1 MQGIVSFFDYVLGLG
16 PTVIIPIAI
25 FIIALIFGVK
35 PAKAFK
41 SAITIGIG
49 FVGVNLVVGLLS
61 DELGVAAQA
70 MVERFGFNLTVI
82 DIGWPAAASAA
93 FASPVA
99 PIMIIALL
107 LVNIGML
114 MMKWTNVLNIDIW
127 NFHHFIA
134 AAALSY
140 LATGNLWISVFTG
153 LLMEVFVLKFADK
166 TAPMIQEFYGL
177 EGVALTTGSSVAYGI
192 IGMPIAWLISKIPGI
207 KDLDVSPES
216 IQEKFGVFGEPM
228 IMGLVIGFIMGLL
241 AGYDIGQAFRLGVSL
256 GAVLYIMPRMVKIL
270 MEGLIPISEAAQ
282 TFAQKHW
289 GDREIYIGL
298 DAALSIGHPAN
309 ISAGLLLVPITLFL
323 AVILPGNR
331 VLPFGDLATIP
342 FYVAFITP
350 SRKGNILHTVLAGTV
365 MMAIG
370 LYIATNFAPLHTELV
385 AGLDSVSGLAGSEFS
400 SFDTGGNILKWLA
413 TRLAEL
419 INGLF

>member
-1 MQGIVSFFDYVLGLG
+1 MQTVVNIFDYILGLG

-25 FIIALIFGVK
+25 FIIGMIFGVK

-99 PIMIIALL
+99 PIMIVALL

-114 MMKWTNVLNIDIW
+114 VMNWTNILNIDIW

-134 AAALSY
+134 AAALAYIS
-140 LATGNLWISVFTG
+140 TGNLWISVFVG
-153 LLMEVFVLKFADK
+153 LVMEVVVLKFADK

-177 EGVALTTGSSVAYGI
+177 DGVALTTGSSVAYGM
-192 IGMPIAWLISKIPGI
+192 IGMPIAWVISKIPGLKNI
-207 KDLDVSPES
+207 DVSPES

-228 IMGLVIGFIMGLL
+228 IMGLVIGFILGLL
-241 AGYDIGQAFRLGVSL
+241 AGYDIGQAFRLGISL

-282 TFAQKHW
+282 EFAQKRW
-289 GDREIYIGL
+289 GDREIFIGL
-298 DAALSIGHPAN
+298 DAALAIGHPAN

-323 AVILPGNR
+323 AVILPGNK

-365 MMAIG
+365 MIAIG

-413 TRLAEL
+413 VKLAEL
-419 INGLF
+419 INGFF

>member
-1 MQGIVSFFDYVLGLG
+1 MQTVVNIFDYILGLG

-25 FIIALIFGVK
+25 FIIGMIFGVK

-99 PIMIIALL
+99 PIMIVALL

-114 MMKWTNVLNIDIW
+114 VMNWTNILNIDIW

-134 AAALSY
+134 AAALAYIS
-140 LATGNLWISVFTG
+140 TGNLWISVFVG
-153 LLMEVFVLKFADK
+153 LVMEVVVLKFADK

-177 EGVALTTGSSVAYGI
+177 DGVALTTGSSVAYGM
-192 IGMPIAWLISKIPGI
+192 IGMPIAWVISKIPGLKNI
-207 KDLDVSPES
+207 DVSPES

-228 IMGLVIGFIMGLL
+228 IMGLVIGFILGLL

-282 TFAQKHW
+282 EFAQKRW
-289 GDREIYIGL
+289 GDREIFIGL
-298 DAALSIGHPAN
+298 DAALAIGHPSN

-323 AVILPGNR
+323 AVILPGNK

-365 MMAIG
+365 MIAIG

-400 SFDTGGNILKWLA
+400 SLDTGGNILKWLA
-413 TRLAEL
+413 VKLAEL
-419 INGLF
+419 INGFF

>member
-1 MQGIVSFFDYVLGLG
+1 MQTVVNIFDYILGLG

-25 FIIALIFGVK
+25 FIIGMIFGVK

-49 FVGVNLVVGLLS
+49 FVGVNLIVGLLA

-99 PIMIIALL
+99 PIMIVALL

-114 MMKWTNVLNIDIW
+114 VMNWTNILNIDIW

-134 AAALSY
+134 AAALAYIS
-140 LATGNLWISVFTG
+140 TGNLWISVFVG
-153 LLMEVFVLKFADK
+153 LVMEVVVLKFADK

-177 EGVALTTGSSVAYGI
+177 DGVALTTGSSVAYGM
-192 IGMPIAWLISKIPGI
+192 IGMPIAWVISKIPGLKNI
-207 KDLDVSPES
+207 DVSPES

-228 IMGLVIGFIMGLL
+228 IMGLVIGFILGLL

-282 TFAQKHW
+282 EFAQKRW
-289 GDREIYIGL
+289 GDREIFIGL
-298 DAALSIGHPAN
+298 DSALAIGHPAN

-323 AVILPGNR
+323 AVILPGNK

-342 FYVAFITP
+342 FYVAFITA

-365 MMAIG
+365 MIAIG

-385 AGLDSVSGLAGSEFS
+385 AGLDSVSGFAGSEFS
-400 SFDTGGNILKWLA
+400 SLDTGGNILKWLA
-413 TRLAEL
+413 VKLAEL
-419 INGLF
+419 INGFF

>member
-1 MQGIVSFFDYVLGLG
+1 MQTVVSIFDYILGLG

-25 FIIALIFGVK
+25 FIIGMIFGVK

-99 PIMIIALL
+99 PIMIVALL

-114 MMKWTNVLNIDIW
+114 VMNWTNILNIDIW

-134 AAALSY
+134 AAALAYIS
-140 LATGNLWISVFTG
+140 TGNLWISVFVG
-153 LLMEVFVLKFADK
+153 LVMEVVVLKFADK

-177 EGVALTTGSSVAYGI
+177 DGVALTTGSSVAYGM
-192 IGMPIAWLISKIPGI
+192 IGMPIAWVISKIPGLKNI
-207 KDLDVSPES
+207 DVSPES

-228 IMGLVIGFIMGLL
+228 IMGLVIGFILGLL

-282 TFAQKHW
+282 EFAQKRW
-289 GDREIYIGL
+289 GDREIFIGL
-298 DAALSIGHPAN
+298 DAALAIGHPAN

-323 AVILPGNR
+323 AVILPGNK

-365 MMAIG
+365 MIAIG

-413 TRLAEL
+413 VKLAEL
-419 INGLF
+419 INGFF

>member
-1 MQGIVSFFDYVLGLG
+1 MQTVVSIFDYILGLG

-25 FIIALIFGVK
+25 FIIGMIFGVK

-99 PIMIIALL
+99 PIMIVALL

-114 MMKWTNVLNIDIW
+114 VMNWTNILNIDIW

-134 AAALSY
+134 AAALAYIS
-140 LATGNLWISVFTG
+140 TGNIWISVFVG
-153 LLMEVFVLKFADK
+153 LVMEVVVLKFADK

-177 EGVALTTGSSVAYGI
+177 DGVALTTGSSVAYGM
-192 IGMPIAWLISKIPGI
+192 IGMPIAWVISKIPGLKNI
-207 KDLDVSPES
+207 DVSPES

-228 IMGLVIGFIMGLL
+228 IMGLVIGFILGLL

-282 TFAQKHW
+282 EFAQKRW
-289 GDREIYIGL
+289 GDREIFIGL
-298 DAALSIGHPAN
+298 DAALAIGHPAN

-323 AVILPGNR
+323 AVILPGNK

-365 MMAIG
+365 MIAIG

-413 TRLAEL
+413 VKLAEL
-419 INGLF
+419 INGFF